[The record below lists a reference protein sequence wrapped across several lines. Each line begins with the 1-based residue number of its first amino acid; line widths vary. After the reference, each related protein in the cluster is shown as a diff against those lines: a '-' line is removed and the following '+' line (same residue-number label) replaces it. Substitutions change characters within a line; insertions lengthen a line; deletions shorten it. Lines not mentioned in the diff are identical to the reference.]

1 MKPLETPLNS
11 TQKLKYAAVR
21 NILFM
26 FLNLIKKKKKKAQS
40 LYCTFIQ
47 GTTAL
52 LQLFIVVHSP
62 A

>member
-26 FLNLIKKKKKKAQS
+26 FLNLIKKKKKKPNRCIVLSFRAQ
-40 LYCTFIQ
+40 LHYFNY
-47 GTTAL
+47 L
-52 LQLFIVVHSP
+52 L
-62 A
+62 